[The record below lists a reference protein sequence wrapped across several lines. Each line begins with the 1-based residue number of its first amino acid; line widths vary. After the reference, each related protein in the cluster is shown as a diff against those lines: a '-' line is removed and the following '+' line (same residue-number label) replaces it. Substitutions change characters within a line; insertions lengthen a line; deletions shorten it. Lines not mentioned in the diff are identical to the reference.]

1 MEAPQQPPLSN
12 KNKDII
18 AALKKDF
25 EAYRKEA
32 DLIPSNLSTSIQKPV
47 LFVLQWVA
55 FFFVLALIFLL
66 LFVAISGK
74 DMAAGIAS
82 KYFNVPTDQLSE
94 QGLIGIKSLL
104 NWMFFI
110 MALLFSLLGYSIM
123 VMRKMANKFV
133 STSKLA
139 QKVIK
144 ETHAKTQYL
153 EV

>member
-1 MEAPQQPPLSN
+1 METPQQTPNSN

-18 AALKKDF
+18 SSLKKDF
-25 EAYRKEA
+25 EAYKKEA
-32 DLIPSNLSTSIQKPV
+32 ESIPSNLSTNIQKPV

-55 FFFVLALIFLL
+55 FFFVLALVFLL
-66 LFVAISGK
+66 LFVAISGD

-82 KYFNVPTDQLSE
+82 KYFNVPTDQLSN
-94 QGLIGIKSLL
+94 QGLSGIKSLL
-104 NWMFFI
+104 NWMFII
-110 MALLFSLLGYSIM
+110 MALLLALLCYSIM

-133 STSKLA
+133 TISKLA